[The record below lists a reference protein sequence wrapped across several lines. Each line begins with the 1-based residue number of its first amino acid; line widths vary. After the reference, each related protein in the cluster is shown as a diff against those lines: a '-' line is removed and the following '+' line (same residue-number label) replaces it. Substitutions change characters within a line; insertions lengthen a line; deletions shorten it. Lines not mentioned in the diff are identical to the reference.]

1 MEVKPILNQ
10 NGLQA
15 IAHLGLRLALGVIFI
30 VHGYGKFG
38 SGFTGF
44 LTNLGIPT
52 EMQIPI
58 ALAEII
64 PGVLLIVGVLSRISA
79 SLISVIMVG
88 AILYVKKPTT
98 LVGQGGFELELIL
111 LASSLFLIASG
122 PGKISLSEKIKRIPK
137 FLR

>member
-1 MEVKPILNQ
+1 MEIKSTLKQ

-30 VHGYGKFG
+30 VHGYGKLG
-38 SGFTGF
+38 SGFAGF
-44 LTNLGIPT
+44 LANLGIPS

-58 ALAEII
+58 ALAEMI
-64 PGVLLIVGVLSRISA
+64 PGVLLIVGVMSRISA
-79 SLISVIMVG
+79 SMISVIMIG

-98 LVGQGGFELELIL
+98 LVGQGGFELELML

-122 PGKISLSEKIKRIPK
+122 SGKISLSEKIKRIPK